1 MSSNE
6 KIDVIDFIINILK
19 EHEKSLD
26 TQIARME
33 DILNNKNISTKS
45 EKSIPSDKERII
57 RVDIKNWNEYQ
68 EKTNKPE
75 IASFDIINDE
85 FIVNA
90 IKRNILYYYNESISE
105 VTMTIEKNVDKIN
118 IRGIEVKKIEDH
130 PIISNGRLNCGLM
143 LKPVKTE
150 FNTPENNI
158 IQKITYHIDVE
169 ETRKWLSQKLNIDKD
184 SVINGKISIG

>member
-33 DILNNKNISTKS
+33 EILNDKNIGTKS
-45 EKSIPSDKERII
+45 DKTSSIDKDRII
-57 RVDIKNWNEYQ
+57 RVDINNWNEYQ

-85 FIVNA
+85 FIINV
-90 IKRNILYYYNESISE
+90 IKRNILYYYKESISE
-105 VTMTIEKNVDKIN
+105 VTMTIEKNADKIN
-118 IRGIEVKKIEDH
+118 IKGIEVKKIEDH
-130 PIISNGRLNCGLM
+130 PLISNGRLNCGLM

-150 FNTPENNI
+150 YQTPDNKI
-158 IQKITYHIDVE
+158 IQKITYHLDVE
-169 ETRKWLSQKLNIDKD
+169 EARKWLSQKLNVDKD